1 MVEDNQFELVLK
13 QCKSINLQK
22 LKVDTLLLVVHSL
35 LSDFEKI
42 DIDDKS
48 NPILITTSKSDL
60 ESINKSVSSLK
71 NYLDTNIINKET
83 LVTLFKNPNQSS
95 AHCNIKKC
103 LEPMKDYY
111 KYITSIFSTK
121 IKKGSLWIPELLA
134 FSLLYW
140 YKKEHDKSFHLYSF
154 VDNFPIENILEVYNK
169 NNIKLKKNL
178 LEDETKNTWRVKTNI
193 DEMYDL
199 SEFMM
204 KKYINYNFKMN
215 GKRVSKSRTKK
226 RR

>member
-1 MVEDNQFELVLK
+1 MNEDNQFKLVLK

-22 LKVDTLLLVVHSL
+22 LKVDTLLLVIHSL

-42 DIDDKS
+42 DTNDKE
-48 NPILITTSKSDL
+48 NPMLITTSKSDL
-60 ESINKSVSSLK
+60 ELINKSVSSLK

-95 AHCNIKKC
+95 THRSVKRC
-103 LEPMKDYY
+103 LEPMKEYY

-121 IKKGSLWIPELLA
+121 IKKGALWIPELLA
-134 FSLLYW
+134 FSLLYY
-140 YKKEHDKSFHLYSF
+140 YKKEHDKSLHLYSF
-154 VDNFPIENILEVYNK
+154 VDNFPIESILKIYNK
-169 NNIKLKKNL
+169 NNIELKKNL
-178 LEDETKNTWRVKTNI
+178 LKDETKNTWSVKTNI

-199 SEFMM
+199 SEFMV
-204 KKYINYNFKMN
+204 KKYIKYSFKMN
-215 GKRVSKSRTKK
+215 EKRVSKTRNKK